1 MKRNVKIVL
10 EYDGGRY
17 KGWQKL
23 DSSDTIQGKL
33 EDIILKMTGKNIG
46 ITGSGRTDAGVHAK
60 GQVANFIID
69 TDMKEKEIKNYFN
82 TYLPQDIAVKD
93 VIFENESFH
102 SRHDAKEKTY
112 IYYIYNNQV
121 HSVFDRKYS
130 LHVPEAL
137 DIEGIRKALPLFEGT
152 HDFLGFSS
160 LRKSKKST
168 VRTISSL
175 TMEKTGPNIKFIF
188 KGDGFLYNTI
198 RIIMGTIL
206 EVGLKKR
213 KASSIEK
220 VFKTNIRENAG
231 YTVPPHGLFLE
242 EVKY

>member
-17 KGWQKL
+17 KGWQRL
-23 DSSDTIQGKL
+23 DSNDTIQGKL
-33 EDIILKMTGKNIG
+33 EDIVLKMTGNKTG
-46 ITGSGRTDAGVHAK
+46 IIGSGRTDSGVHAR

-69 TDMKEKEIKNYFN
+69 TDMKENEIKDYFN
-82 TYLPQDIAVKD
+82 AYLPQDIAVKE
-93 VIFENESFH
+93 VAFEKENFH

-112 IYYIYNNQV
+112 VYYIYNNQV
-121 HSVFDRKYS
+121 NSVFDRKFS

-137 DIEGIRKALPLFEGT
+137 DIEAIRKALPLFEGT

-160 LRKSKKST
+160 LRKSKKIT
-168 VRTISSL
+168 VRTINSL
-175 TMEKTGPNIKFIF
+175 TMEKDGPRIKFVF

-206 EVGLKKR
+206 EIGTKKR
-213 KASSIEK
+213 KVSSIEE
-220 VFKTNIRENAG
+220 VFKTKTREKAG